1 MYIYIYVCVCVYVC
15 VYVYIY
21 MCVCVCVCV
30 CVFDI
35 RDCALVDC
43 LEYVFL
49 IMSFLNREIL
59 LSTCLRCI
67 KSPSPL

>member
-1 MYIYIYVCVCVYVC
+1 MYMCVCMCVYIYI
-15 VYVYIY
+15 
-21 MCVCVCVCV
+21 CVCVCVCV

-43 LEYVFL
+43 LEYIFL
-49 IMSFLNREIL
+49 IMSFLNREVL
-59 LSTCLRCI
+59 LSTCLRI

>member
-1 MYIYIYVCVCVYVC
+1 MCVCVCMCVYMYIYIYVCA
-15 VYVYIY
+15 
-21 MCVCVCVCV
+21 CVCV

>member
-1 MYIYIYVCVCVYVC
+1 
-15 VYVYIY
+15 
-21 MCVCVCVCV
+21 MCVCVCVCMCMCVYIYIYVCV

-35 RDCALVDC
+35 RDCAFVDC

-59 LSTCLRCI
+59 LSTCL
-67 KSPSPL
+67 